1 MAKQNRRGFLKQASA
16 SVATAGV
23 IASVPGLTV
32 LPGLTS
38 AAESLAP
45 EAPATELSAATMAGP
60 LLAHVS
66 DLASGEITLL
76 FGTQEV
82 VYRDPDLVMRLL
94 KAVQ

>member
-1 MAKQNRRGFLKQASA
+1 MAKQTRRGFLKQASA
-16 SVATAGV
+16 SAATVGV
-23 IASVPGLTV
+23 LAAVPGMTV

-38 AAESLAP
+38 AVESFMPDAT
-45 EAPATELSAATMAGP
+45 PAVENAAALEGP

-82 VYRDPDLVMRLL
+82 VFRDPEIVTRLL
-94 KAVQ
+94 RALP

>member
-1 MAKQNRRGFLKQASA
+1 MAKHTRRRFLKQASA
-16 SVATAGV
+16 SAATVGV
-23 IASVPGLTV
+23 LASVPGLTV

-38 AAESLAP
+38 AIESLAP
-45 EAPATELSAATMAGP
+45 DAAPAVESASTLEGP

-82 VYRDPDLVMRLL
+82 VFRDPEIVTRLL
-94 KAVQ
+94 RALP